1 MKYYILSNATDEKEI
16 GSTYPQCKGV
26 PDGYS
31 FDWYDKPNSMT
42 KLTNKFFPKQN
53 PDLVFELDEKAI
65 LTDIVSPSNISAKG
79 FLLNEKT
86 KNLLSDFNI
95 IEHEFYRATI
105 FAKGYAHK
113 YFWLHLVKDN
123 FDGVDFEQSDF
134 IEANLMNRKIKSLN
148 INSLE
153 NYNTCRLNKEKKFNG
168 IIAEKLVLKKHYKL
182 DLFFFP
188 FIHDYLIVSQLL
200 LNSLMKNKITGVK
213 YKEATFIL

>member
-16 GSTYPQCKGV
+16 GGTYPQCKGV

-123 FDGVDFEQSDF
+123 FDGVNFSKSNF
-134 IEANLMNRKIKSLN
+134 IEVDVFRDKIKDVN
-148 INSLE
+148 VNSLSD
-153 NYNTCRLNKEKKFNG
+153 YNKHWEVSRKDINFITTQ
-168 IIAEKLVLKKHYKL
+168 KLVLEKQFEF

-188 FIHDYLIVSQLL
+188 LIHNHIIASQSLINCFIE
-200 LNSLMKNKITGVK
+200 NKITGVK
-213 YKEATFIL
+213 IKEAAITY